1 MLASAGQP
9 GDAARCRQS
18 GIAAYLAKPVRQVE
32 LREAISQVLSPES
45 RPNKPR
51 LVTRHSLREGKAA
64 ALRILLA
71 EDNVVNQT
79 LAKRLLEKR
88 GHTVV
93 VAGSGREALAAVE
106 QQPFDLVLMDVHM
119 PEMDGLEA
127 TSAIREN
134 EKVTRTHL
142 PIIAMTACAM
152 KGDRDRCLQAGL
164 DTYVSKPIHAEELLE
179 AIEASQGS
187 APLLVAT

>member
-1 MLASAGQP
+1 
-9 GDAARCRQS
+9 
-18 GIAAYLAKPVRQVE
+18 
-32 LREAISQVLSPES
+32 
-45 RPNKPR
+45 
-51 LVTRHSLREGKAA
+51 
-64 ALRILLA
+64 
-71 EDNVVNQT
+71 
-79 LAKRLLEKR
+79 
-88 GHTVV
+88 
-93 VAGSGREALAAVE
+93 VE